1 MKREQVT
8 KAELAKILGV
18 SAPMISKHA
27 RNGLFVKCTAPNGK
41 LYLEDAKQAI
51 LYGKQR
57 FNKVDKD
64 IVKKHIPKELKE
76 SSKEDIKA
84 SDDLLAELEALIK
97 EALTP
102 TQKVQI
108 VKDFWAGEL
117 NKQKFLRENKELI
130 SIAEV
135 KSILDKIASPFSK
148 HLDEL
153 PFALKSRYPDIK
165 DEAFDWL
172 KEHINSIKMD
182 FQGIYD

>member
-8 KAELAKILGV
+8 KAELADIIGV
-18 SAPMISKHA
+18 SRPMISKHA

-41 LYLEDAKQAI
+41 LYLEEAKEAI

-76 SSKEDIKA
+76 SSNEDLKV
-84 SDDLLAELEALIK
+84 SEDLLIELENLVK
-97 EALTP
+97 LTLTP
-102 TQKVQI
+102 TQQVQV
-108 VKDFWAGEL
+108 VKDFWLGEL
-117 NKQKFLRENKELI
+117 NKQKYLRENKVLI
-130 SIAEV
+130 TISEV
-135 KSILDKIASPFSK
+135 KATLDKIASPFSK

-153 PFALKSRYPDIK
+153 PFALKSRYPEIE

>member
-1 MKREQVT
+1 
-8 KAELAKILGV
+8 
-18 SAPMISKHA
+18 MISKHA

-41 LYLEDAKQAI
+41 LYLEEAKQAI

-57 FNKVDKD
+57 FNKVDKE
-64 IVKKHIPKELKE
+64 IVKKHIPKELNEINNEDLKV
-76 SSKEDIKA
+76 SS
-84 SDDLLAELEALIK
+84 DLLVELEALIK
-97 EALTP
+97 VALTP

-108 VKDFWAGEL
+108 GKDFWTGEL
-117 NKQKFLRENKELI
+117 NKQKFLKENKELI
-130 SIAEV
+130 PILDV
-135 KSILDKIASPFSK
+135 KATLDKIASPFSK

>member
-1 MKREQVT
+1 MKREKIT
-8 KAELAKILGV
+8 KAELSKILGV
-18 SAPMISKHA
+18 SAPMVSKHA
-27 RNGLFVKCTAPNGK
+27 RAGLFVKCTAPDGK
-41 LYLEDAKQAI
+41 LYKDEAI
-51 LYGKQR
+51 KAIQYSKVR
-57 FNKVDKD
+57 HDKSDNKKL
-64 IVKKHIPKELKE
+64 IKEHIPKSIKADEELKP
-76 SSKEDIKA
+76 
-84 SDDLLAELEALIK
+84 SDDLLIELEELIK

-102 TQKVQI
+102 IQKVQI
-108 VKDFWAGEL
+108 VKDFWTGEL

-130 SIAEV
+130 TTSEV
-135 KSILDKIASPFSK
+135 KSVLDKIASPFSK